1 MDVDGERSRR
11 AYEAFASRQRAM
23 YAGGPAEP
31 VRELLATDV
40 VWHVPGTSAIAG
52 DHRGRDAVM
61 RYFERRRR
69 LAGGRMTIVEHA
81 QLAKGDTV
89 VRLADGEVELD
100 GERLRWRTAGVYRM
114 ADANI
119 AEAWLVPLDLA
130 AFEEIWHR
138 LAQRSQRELGDD
150 GGVV

>member
-1 MDVDGERSRR
+1 MDADGERSRR
-11 AYEAFASRQRAM
+11 AYETFASRQRAM
-23 YAGGPAEP
+23 YTGGPPEP
-31 VRELLATDV
+31 VRELLAADV

-61 RYFERRRR
+61 RYFEHRRE

-81 QLAKGDTV
+81 QMANDDTV

-114 ADANI
+114 TGANI

-130 AFEEIWHR
+130 AFEEIWQR
-138 LAQRSQRELGDD
+138 LERRSQRELGDD
-150 GGVV
+150 RGVV

>member
-1 MDVDGERSRR
+1 MDVDGETR

-31 VRELLATDV
+31 VRELLAADV
-40 VWHVPGTSAIAG
+40 VWHVPGASAIAG

-69 LAGGRMTIVEHA
+69 LAGGRLTIVEHA

-114 ADANI
+114 ARANI

-138 LAQRSQRELGDD
+138 LAQRSHRELGDD
-150 GGVV
+150 CGMV

>member
-1 MDVDGERSRR
+1 MDVDGETR

-31 VRELLATDV
+31 VRELLAADV
-40 VWHVPGTSAIAG
+40 VWHVPGASAIAG

-61 RYFERRRR
+61 RYFDRRRR

-89 VRLADGEVELD
+89 VRRADGEAELD
-100 GERLRWRTAGVYRM
+100 GARLRWRTAGVYRM
-114 ADANI
+114 AGPNI

-130 AFEEIWHR
+130 AFEEVWHR